1 MTSKVKSWILALLP
15 IIGIYS
21 LAGANISNI
30 WLILIVIYGIY
41 RSTKN
46 NGRIYLGKI
55 DKILLLFW
63 VYTIF
68 ISIINCLF
76 LDTVDLRDIIVKYVH
91 IACFILI
98 IAVFRTIIFGKNID
112 TEPFVKVALVSSV
125 FLIVQFILYN
135 FLGIKL
141 YGVSEAFRT
150 NITEDITRPSSFFVE
165 PAHFCRYGMLP
176 LFIVLFQSS
185 SPKKMSK
192 ALLISIAVVLSKSS
206 IGYIG
211 LSAIWLLWIFTELS
225 KGKMPHISFAK
236 YLILISSV
244 VMVCIWA
251 NSKLDIFS
259 FVIEHISELNMKQIS
274 SGNLRV
280 FRGFWIWREED
291 LLHQIFGVGMANVN
305 NYLIKN
311 GIRTIF
317 DGQLE
322 LGCEYMSAVSYVLVM
337 NGIVGLSIF
346 FAALFFLF
354 LKSKNTDK
362 VLIFVFVLL
371 MLSNEEFQ
379 SVDFMNM
386 WIYLLVEYTSR
397 GKQKETQKIIY
408 NACGS

>member
-76 LDTVDLRDIIVKYVH
+76 SDTVDLRDIIVKYVH
-91 IACFILI
+91 VACFILI

-346 FAALFFLF
+346 FAALFCLF

-379 SVDFMNM
+379 SVDFMNI

-397 GKQKETQKIIY
+397 GKQKEIPKEVY
-408 NACGS
+408 SACSS

>member
-1 MTSKVKSWILALLP
+1 MTSKLKSWILALLP

-41 RSTKN
+41 RSAKK

-55 DKILLLFW
+55 DKTLLLFW
-63 VYTIF
+63 AYTIF
-68 ISIINCLF
+68 VSIINCLF
-76 LDTVDLRDIIVKYVH
+76 SGNVDLRDITVKYVH
-91 IACFILI
+91 VTCFILI
-98 IAVFRTIIFGKNID
+98 IAVFRTITFDKNID
-112 TEPFVKVALVSSV
+112 TEPFIKVALVSSC

-165 PAHFCRYGMLP
+165 PAHFCRYIMLP
-176 LFIVLFQSS
+176 LFILLFRSS
-185 SPKKMSK
+185 SPKKMNK
-192 ALLISIAVVLSKSS
+192 ALLISVAVVLSKSS

-211 LSAIWLLWIFTELS
+211 LSAIWLAWIFIEVS
-225 KGKMPHISFAK
+225 KRRMSHNRFAK
-236 YLILISSV
+236 SLILITLAIA
-244 VMVCIWA
+244 VCIWVD
-251 NSKLDIFS
+251 SRFDILS
-259 FVIEHISELNMKQIS
+259 FAIEHISELNMKQIS

-346 FAALFFLF
+346 FSALFCLF
-354 LKSKNTDK
+354 HKSENTEK

-379 SVDFMNM
+379 SVDFMNI

-397 GKQKETQKIIY
+397 GKQKETPKIIY
-408 NACGS
+408 NACSS